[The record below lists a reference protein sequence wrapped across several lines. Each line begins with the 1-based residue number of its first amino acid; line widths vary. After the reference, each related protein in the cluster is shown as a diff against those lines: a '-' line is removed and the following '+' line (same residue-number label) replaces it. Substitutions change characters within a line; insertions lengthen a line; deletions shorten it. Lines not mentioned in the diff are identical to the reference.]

1 MTPIEVFLPFEMEVT
16 YGAALHLMI
25 ANTLFPHST
34 DSTPG
39 YSWSQEAH
47 SILDEMVSKGNMLAA
62 ARKTELSHLES
73 LFNELAARIERAGL
87 QALTLATPE
96 GYMNGGAGAG
106 AVGATAENVNVDVDV
121 HGNVM
126 AGAGD
131 IHPVDAAQGHIHAH
145 GHGRHQQQQQLQH
158 PLPPPHMHDPTG
170 VIDPALG
177 MDAHTHANAHAHAH
191 AHVHGPY
198 GDLHSSPSSSLPHLA
213 NSAELL
219 SEIGISSYEFLSII
233 EQIGGS
239 ESSSVLDPSPSWKG

>member
-1 MTPIEVFLPFEMEVT
+1 MEVT
-16 YGAALHLMI
+16 YGAAIHLMI

-87 QALTLATPE
+87 QALTLTTPE
-96 GYMNGGAGAG
+96 GYMNGGAGE
-106 AVGATAENVNVDVDV
+106 AENLNVVS
-121 HGNVM
+121 
-126 AGAGD
+126 GAGV
-131 IHPVDAAQGHIHAH
+131 IHPVDTQGHIPIH
-145 GHGRHQQQQQLQH
+145 GHGHPQPQQLQQLQH
-158 PLPPPHMHDPTG
+158 PHPHMHDPTG
-170 VIDPALG
+170 VLDSALG
-177 MDAHTHANAHAHAH
+177 MDAHAHAH
-191 AHVHGPY
+191 AHGPY
-198 GDLHSSPSSSLPHLA
+198 GDLQSSPSSPLPHLA

-233 EQIGGS
+233 EQIGGP
-239 ESSSVLDPSPSWKG
+239 ESSSVLDPSPSWKGSV